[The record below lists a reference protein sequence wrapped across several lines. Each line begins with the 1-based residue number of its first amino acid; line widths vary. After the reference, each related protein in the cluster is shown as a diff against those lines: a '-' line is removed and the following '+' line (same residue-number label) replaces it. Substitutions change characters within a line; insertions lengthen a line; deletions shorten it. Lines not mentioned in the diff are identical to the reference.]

1 MESNTPLRITLLGAP
16 QVYRGHTCVDSFIT
30 NKALALFCYLVMT
43 RRPHTR
49 DALAGLFWAEMP
61 NTDAKTNLRKALS
74 NLRKLFPE
82 TFIVNRRT
90 ISFNVDYPHTLD
102 VAEFSAL
109 IAQLDVNGNSEKNI
123 AALEKAV
130 SLYRGEFL
138 AGFYLPDATA
148 FSEWVLSWRER
159 LGEQALQ
166 AMYTLAKTCAKNRR
180 YEQAVH
186 YFKRV
191 LEIDP
196 WREEAHRQ
204 LMLALT
210 RMGRRSA
217 ALAQYH
223 TCRNILS
230 AELGVLPATE
240 TRLLYERIEA
250 TGGAAQAKLPQQPT
264 PFIGRNAETA
274 TVTAIL
280 MQPVCRLLTIT
291 GHGGVGKT
299 RLALKIAEQLKHH
312 FFDGVF
318 FVPMTAVQTGQSLI
332 HAIGSAINMTFGEQ
346 GNPIEQLENHLQ
358 QREMLLVLDNFE
370 HLVNIVP
377 HLEKVLERTPGVK
390 LLITSRVRLH
400 SRWEYVFVL
409 NGFSLDEKTD
419 ALPSVVQLFTQNARR
434 IRHDFSLPKDDV
446 QTVLEICRRLA
457 GVPLGIELA
466 ARWVSSLTCRQILE
480 KIRDDVRFLDAV
492 QPSAQQHG
500 GSLQAVLDYTWQQL
514 TPTEQTGFARLG
526 VFRGTF
532 TAEATTAIADVSAQ
546 MLLSFIEYGMIARV
560 MANSSAQENRYEMHQ
575 LWRQFAAEK
584 LAAMPEEETRAQLS
598 HRRYYGALL
607 AAYVEQTP
615 AHNAPAHP
623 DDDFDNILLG
633 WERVF
638 SDGNPEAFETYT
650 RHMALFLEAENRF
663 DELKTLLRQALE
675 RAQAE
680 PGIEKT
686 QLAHWLRLAGEAYFR
701 LGRLP
706 KSLRFHKKA
715 LAVLGFSMP
724 SSPPRRIFGLGKE
737 IARQIA
743 HRVWM
748 GVRRPH
754 DDPVAVALLEGAQA
768 YERLGQIL
776 FFENAPTTT
785 LLYTS
790 IRGMNLAEKVAPS
803 AVLSRLYGNMII
815 GGAIVPAH
823 GMARFYRRLALDVA
837 RRINPPT
844 ALAWVLELSSIY
856 RCGIG
861 EWEGSAADAQ
871 QAFDI
876 AVTLGDTRRQDEC
889 RVMPAHIAHQHGEFR
904 RSAEI
909 WLDLYASSHNRGDVQ
924 AQRWGLCGQAEN
936 FLPLGRVAE
945 TVSYIHAA
953 LDLPLKIAD
962 IGTDISC
969 YGLLAE
975 AYLKQQ
981 KYAAARQ
988 YAEIGLH
995 LVSET
1000 SPAAFS
1006 SLGGYASLAHVYLRL
1021 RALHP
1026 HDKTL
1031 AAAAEKAEAILW
1043 KFSRVFSI
1051 GQPYALLY
1059 RGTLAWQRNRP
1070 KQAMRRWE
1078 KGIAL
1083 ARTMQMPYREAM
1095 IFAEMARCL
1104 PDEHP
1109 QKQPAAARA
1118 EKICAAL
1125 NVPSPYFPRPSPPKK
1140 AVLPHRENT

>member
-1 MESNTPLRITLLGAP
+1 MEANIPLRITLFGAP
-16 QVYRGHTCVDSFIT
+16 QVYRGHTCIDNFIT
-30 NKALALFCYLVMT
+30 NKALALFCYLVMSPQ
-43 RRPHTR
+43 PHTR
-49 DALAGLFWAEMP
+49 DALAGLFWADMP

-90 ISFNVDYPHTLD
+90 ISFNADYPHTLD
-102 VAEFSAL
+102 VAEFSTL
-109 IAQLDVNGNSEKNI
+109 MAQLDVNGTSEENTT
-123 AALEKAV
+123 ALEKAV

-138 AGFYLPDATA
+138 AGFYLSGATV
-148 FSEWVLSWRER
+148 FSEWVLGWRER

-217 ALAQYH
+217 ALAQYR

-250 TGGAAQAKLPQQPT
+250 AGAASQIKLPQQPT
-264 PFIGRNAETA
+264 PFIGRSAEIA
-274 TVTAIL
+274 TVTSIL
-280 MQPVCRLLTIT
+280 MQPACRLLTIT

-318 FVPMTAVQTGQSLI
+318 FVPMTSVQTGQSLI

-370 HLVNIVP
+370 HLLNIVP
-377 HLEKVLERTPGVK
+377 HLEKVLEKTPGVK

-400 SRWEYVFVL
+400 SRWEHVFLL
-409 NGFSLDEKTD
+409 NGFALDEKTD
-419 ALPSVVQLFTQNARR
+419 TLPSVVQLFTQNARR
-434 IRHDFSLPKDDV
+434 VQHDFSLSSDDV
-446 QTVLEICRRLA
+446 QTVLEICRQLA

-480 KIRDDVRFLDAV
+480 KLRDEVYFLDTV
-492 QPSAQQHG
+492 QPSAQKHG
-500 GSLQAVLDYTWQQL
+500 DSLQAVLDYTWQQL
-514 TPTEQTGFARLG
+514 APDEQTGFARLA

-532 TAEATTAIADVSAQ
+532 TAAATAVIAGVSAQ
-546 MLLSFIEYGMIARV
+546 TLLSFAEYGMITRV
-560 MANSSAQENRYEMHQ
+560 MASNSAQETRYEMHQ

-584 LAAMPEEETRAQLS
+584 LAALPQEQTRAQLS
-598 HRRYYGALL
+598 HRRYYGSLL
-607 AAYVEQTP
+607 AAHIEKTP
-615 AHNAPAHP
+615 EPGASASI
-623 DDDFDNILLG
+623 DDDFNNILLG
-633 WERVF
+633 WEQVF
-638 SDGNPEAFETYT
+638 AHGEREEFETFT
-650 RHMALFLEAENRF
+650 QHLASFLEAENRF
-663 DELKTLLRQALE
+663 DELKTLLLQALE

-680 PGIEKT
+680 SGTEKT
-686 QLAHWLRLAGEAYFR
+686 LLAHWLRLVGEAYFR
-701 LGRLP
+701 QGRLP
-706 KSLRFHKKA
+706 KSLLYHKKV

-724 SSPPRRIFGLGKE
+724 PSTPRRLFGLGKE
-737 IARQIA
+737 IARQLA

-748 GVRRPH
+748 GARRPH
-754 DDPVAVALLEGAQA
+754 NDPVAVALLEGAQA

-776 FFENAPTTT
+776 FFENAPTSA

-790 IRGMNLAEKVAPS
+790 IRGMNLAEQVFPS

-837 RRINPPT
+837 RRINQPT
-844 ALAWVLELSSIY
+844 ALSWVLELSSIY

-861 EWEGSAADAQ
+861 QWDGSAADAQ

-889 RVMPAHIAHQHGEFR
+889 RVMPAHIAHQRGDFR

-909 WLDLYASSHNRGDVQ
+909 WLDIYASSYNRGDVQ

-945 TVSYIHAA
+945 TVSYIRTA
-953 LDLPLKIAD
+953 LDLPLKVAD

-975 AYLKQQ
+975 AHLKQK
-981 KYAAARQ
+981 KYPAALHV
-988 YAEIGLH
+988 AEIGLR

-1021 RALHP
+1021 WAMNP

-1031 AAAAEKAEAILW
+1031 ATAAEKAEIALW
-1043 KFSRVFSI
+1043 KFSRVFSM

-1059 RGTLAWQRNRP
+1059 RGILAWQRNRP
-1070 KQAMRRWE
+1070 KQAIRHWE
-1078 KGIAL
+1078 KGITI
-1083 ARTMQMPYREAM
+1083 ARTMQMPYREMM
-1095 IFAEMARCL
+1095 ILAEMAHCL
-1104 PDEHP
+1104 PDGHP
-1109 QKQPAAARA
+1109 KKQPAATRA

-1125 NVPSPYFPRPSPPKK
+1125 TVPYPLHAPSAPPNEP
-1140 AVLPHRENT
+1140 A